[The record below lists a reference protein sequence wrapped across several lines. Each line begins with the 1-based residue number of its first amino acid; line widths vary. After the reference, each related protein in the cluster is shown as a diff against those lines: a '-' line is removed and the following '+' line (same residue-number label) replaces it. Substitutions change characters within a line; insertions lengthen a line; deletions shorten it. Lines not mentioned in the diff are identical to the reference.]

1 MTIWVVSFE
10 RTGMY
15 RIFTKKERRR
25 IFVPIFAR
33 FNGFQQPCMFM
44 SEPQESLKIQGG
56 GSNYMVGKIRPPPNR
71 KLIRPKSRGSPSV
84 PTALY
89 VNIRIQHSGR
99 IDGTFTPGTWEN
111 WKNKVFHQIL
121 SIPFELMIFWFLQ
134 TLEKKLGICIENK
147 CHQPLLHKNIEVRV
161 FFIWDKAFF
170 HYLSSKQN
178 HSFIHFPTPQT
189 QSQNFGLTHL

>member
-1 MTIWVVSFE
+1 MYVHVRAVGKSNNPGGEGKSNYVVDEIYPPPFW
-10 RTGMY
+10 
-15 RIFTKKERRR
+15 KK
-25 IFVPIFAR
+25 VNLSAQ
-33 FNGFQQPCMFM
+33 N
-44 SEPQESLKIQGG
+44 LG
-56 GSNYMVGKIRPPPNR
+56 GSP
-71 KLIRPKSRGSPSV
+71 LV

-121 SIPFELMIFWFLQ
+121 SIPLELMIFWFLQ
-134 TLEKKLGICIENK
+134 MLGKNYVLKINSTNLCCTKTLNL
-147 CHQPLLHKNIEVRV
+147 VV
-161 FFIWDKAFF
+161 FFTWDTAFF
-170 HYLSSKQN
+170 HYLSSKKN